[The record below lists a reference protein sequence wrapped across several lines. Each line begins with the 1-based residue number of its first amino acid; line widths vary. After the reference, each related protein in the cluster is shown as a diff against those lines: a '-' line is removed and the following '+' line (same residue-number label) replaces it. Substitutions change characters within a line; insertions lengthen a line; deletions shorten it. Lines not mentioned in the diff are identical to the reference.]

1 MSVALGMNRL
11 TADPMLSDPKAQ
23 TILESAW
30 QAFSAY
36 GFRKTSMDDIA
47 RGAGMS
53 RPAVYLHFRNKEAIF
68 TALVEA
74 YYRQAREDIRAALE
88 GEGTLADRV
97 AHAFA
102 AHGGATMEAMM
113 SSAHGLELFEAGV
126 SVAPEAI
133 EAGEAALSGAYAEW
147 LQKRDLPE
155 AVGTAAEV
163 AQVFCAALKGIKH
176 TAPDYPT
183 YRMRV
188 SQLAALMARALEGT

>member
-1 MSVALGMNRL
+1 MNRL

-74 YYRQAREDIRAALE
+74 YYRQAREDIRGANARVGGMLPDIALE
-88 GEGTLADRV
+88 DLDGTPVRISDFRGRRV
-97 AHAFA
+97 LI
-102 AHGGATMEAMM
+102 T
-113 SSAHGLELFEAGV
+113 FER
-126 SVAPEAI
+126 SVD
-133 EAGEAALSGAYAEW
+133 W
-147 LQKRDLPE
+147 
-155 AVGTAAEV
+155 
-163 AQVFCAALKGIKH
+163 
-176 TAPDYPT
+176 
-183 YRMRV
+183 
-188 SQLAALMARALEGT
+188 

>member
-1 MSVALGMNRL
+1 MNRL

-74 YYRQAREDIRAALE
+74 YYRQAREDIRAAPE
-88 GEGTLADRV
+88 GEGPLADRV

-126 SVAPEAI
+126 CVAPEAI
-133 EAGEAALSGAYAEW
+133 EAGEAARSGAYAEW
-147 LQKRDLPE
+147 LPKRDPSGT
-155 AVGTAAEV
+155 VGTA
-163 AQVFCAALKGIKH
+163 
-176 TAPDYPT
+176 
-183 YRMRV
+183 
-188 SQLAALMARALEGT
+188 